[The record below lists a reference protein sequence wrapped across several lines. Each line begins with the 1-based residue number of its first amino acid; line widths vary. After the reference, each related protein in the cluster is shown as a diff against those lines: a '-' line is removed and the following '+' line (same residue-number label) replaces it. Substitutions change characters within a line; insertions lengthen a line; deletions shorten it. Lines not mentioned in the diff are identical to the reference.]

1 MLNDANPMKNTPRT
15 NLGWAVAALALVLTF
30 GVPAAQ
36 AQRTTP
42 PTAPAVPAAN
52 AATAAPPAVGEQA
65 VAGQSSIIRLPLRQ
79 LIGAEEPI
87 FLRNSTST
95 YTVYVPLSP
104 RYDLKSVKLHL
115 RFTNSIALLSERSVL
130 RVVMNDRIIG
140 QFYLTRDQPNH
151 NVDIEVPLESFQY
164 ASNQLQFI
172 VAQHYTLECEEPAAP
187 ELYTEILP
195 DESYL
200 EAVVAMNDVYPKLSL
215 IRDLIDQKL
224 WDPYKF
230 HIAMPGGT
238 GSGMTE
244 ESLAL
249 GSVITQGATLNLDY
263 RPAVVTTG
271 NALSA
276 GVDNI
281 VVGTASELTPYL
293 TSTEQGSINGS
304 FIAVKQLPGDPEHF
318 MLLIS
323 GRSYEEVAQAAY
335 AFALVNFPLPDSQY
349 AQINQIDFP
358 EKPFY
363 LKNAPIID
371 PGIYSFRQLGY
382 DKMRTI
388 KGFNTGSYQI
398 EAYMPGSLSGE
409 DASNVELRLHFVY
422 GAAMRSDSVLNIF
435 VNQEFQYAIRLDQ
448 IRGDV
453 HDDFRVYLPVKAFQP
468 GRNVVDIAPRM
479 VPLITDQ
486 CELQQVENLLFTL
499 YNDSDMVIPRLA
511 KKTRLPNFTLFS
523 QTGYPFTAAPDGF
536 DLAMMVTERDNTTI
550 CAAWMLMGKLAQ
562 INSSVLNR
570 AEMTFQVPKSQKNV
584 VVVGPVDTLPDE
596 LMETAPISPQRL
608 GRARYLVSV
617 SPKPEASAVGP
628 VEEFLAKVRGT
639 EVERGERAQPET
651 VSMVMESEA
660 KDDSIA
666 FAYENPYHTGY
677 AAAVFTAPSA
687 DQLYRG
693 LYNLQDRRYWDNLA
707 GSLMVWNSKTPKSL
721 TTAQIGP
728 EFIYGVRSAVFQATN
743 RFNSNPILFTVIVF
757 GALGLLALLL
767 SLMLSK
773 REKPAAK

>member
-1 MLNDANPMKNTPRT
+1 MI
-15 NLGWAVAALALVLTF
+15 AVICLLSLLSLPGAL
-30 GVPAAQ
+30 

-42 PTAPAVPAAN
+42 PTPPAVPAGPTQTTP
-52 AATAAPPAVGEQA
+52 ATATERQVP
-65 VAGQSSIIRLPLRQ
+65 GQSSIIRLPLRQ

-104 RYDLKSVKLHL
+104 RYDVKSVKLHL
-115 RFTNSIALLSERSVL
+115 RFTNSIALLSERSVM
-130 RVVMNDRIIG
+130 RVVINNKIIG
-140 QFYLTRDQPNH
+140 QYYLTRDQPNH
-151 NVDIEVPLESFQY
+151 NVDLEVPLEYFQD
-164 ASNQLQFI
+164 ASNELQFI

-195 DESYL
+195 DESYF
-200 EAVVAMNDVYPKLSL
+200 EAVVTMNDIFPKLSL
-215 IRDLIDQKL
+215 LRDLIDQKL

-238 GSGMTE
+238 GSGM
-244 ESLAL
+244 SDDALSL
-249 GSVITQGATLNLDY
+249 GSVVTQGVALNLDY

-281 VVGTASELTPYL
+281 VVGTASALTPYL
-293 TSTEQGSINGS
+293 TSAEQGSINGS
-304 FIAVKQLPGDPEHF
+304 FIAVKQLPGDSEHF

-323 GRSYEEVAQAAY
+323 GTNAEEVAQAAY
-335 AFALVNFPLPDSQY
+335 AFSLFNFPLPDSQY
-349 AQINQIDFP
+349 AQISQIDFP
-358 EKPFY
+358 DEPFY
-363 LKNAPIID
+363 LKNAPIQD

-398 EAYMPGSLSGE
+398 EAYMPGSLSSD

-422 GAAMRSDSVLNIF
+422 GAALRSDSVLNIF

-453 HDDFRVYLPVKAFQP
+453 LDDFRVYLPVRAFQP

-511 KKTRLPNFTLFS
+511 RKTRLPNFNLFS

-536 DLAMMVTERDNTTI
+536 DLAVMVTERNNTTI
-550 CAAWMLMGKLAQ
+550 CAAWMLMGKMAQ
-562 INSSVLNR
+562 INSSVLSR
-570 AEMTFQVPKSQKNV
+570 AEMTFDVPKSQKNV
-584 VVVGPVDTLPDE
+584 IVVGPVDTLPDE
-596 LMETAPISPQRL
+596 MMQTAPISPQRL
-608 GRARYLVSV
+608 GRARSLVSV
-617 SPKPEASAVGP
+617 SPRPEASAVGP
-628 VEEFLAKVRGT
+628 FEEFLAKVRGT
-639 EVERGERAQPET
+639 EVERGEPDQPQT
-651 VSMVMESEA
+651 VSMVMQSEG

-666 FAYENPYHTGY
+666 FSYENPFHTGY
-677 AAAVFTAPSA
+677 AAAVFTAPSS
-687 DQLYRG
+687 DLLYRG
-693 LYNLQDRRYWDNLA
+693 LYNLQDRRYWDNLS
-707 GSLMVWNSKTPKSL
+707 GSVMVWNNETAKSL

-728 EFIYGVRSAVFQATN
+728 EFLYGVRSSVLQATN
-743 RFNSNPILFTVIVF
+743 RFSSNPILFTIIVF

-767 SLMLSK
+767 RLMLSK
-773 REKPAAK
+773 RERPATK